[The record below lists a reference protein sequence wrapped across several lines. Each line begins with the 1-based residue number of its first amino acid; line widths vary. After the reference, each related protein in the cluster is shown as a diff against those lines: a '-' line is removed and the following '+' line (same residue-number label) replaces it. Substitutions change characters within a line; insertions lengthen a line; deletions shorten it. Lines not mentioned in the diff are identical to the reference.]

1 MCGIQCPSAYKHHIN
16 IGQEEGGKHHLRHL
30 RRRRDSAR
38 SRDLLAPHDVT
49 RDGDVTGR
57 QERDQEWI
65 DSLKADK
72 AGVFTA
78 DFEEENGT
86 VVEVRDG
93 TDAVLDCRVY
103 LRHDKT
109 VSRRMKLSFLFAS
122 GLQTFKSRCTF
133 NFPAEKVCDMCS

>member
-38 SRDLLAPHDVT
+38 SRDLLAPPHDVT

-109 VSRRMKLSFLFAS
+109 VSIRVKH
-122 GLQTFKSRCTF
+122 
-133 NFPAEKVCDMCS
+133 